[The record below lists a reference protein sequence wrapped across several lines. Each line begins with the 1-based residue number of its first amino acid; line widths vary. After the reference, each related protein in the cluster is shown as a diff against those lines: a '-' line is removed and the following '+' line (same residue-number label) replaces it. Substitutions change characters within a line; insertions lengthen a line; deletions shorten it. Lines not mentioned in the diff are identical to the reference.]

1 MARIFLAIAT
11 ALFATTSLLGTP
23 AEACISCEYTPEVVN
38 TPNPNARGKL
48 PKRHQAKQKQKQRSP
63 AKSHTARKTPAAR
76 AKAQQAKSAPA
87 AARVPGVAKV
97 EPATGSE
104 PAPET
109 AATAPA
115 ETGPRLTGS
124 SALMQRSIPQKDEP
138 DPEPVAAAEAEQACK
153 KFVPAVGAM
162 VSVPCE

>member
-11 ALFATTSLLGTP
+11 ALFATASLLGSP

-38 TPNPNARGKL
+38 TPNPNAKGKP
-48 PKRHQAKQKQKQRSP
+48 PKRHQARQKQRSP
-63 AKSHTARKTPAAR
+63 AKSHTARKAPPAR

-87 AARVPGVAKV
+87 AARVPEVAKV

>member
-11 ALFATTSLLGTP
+11 ALFATTLLLGTP

-48 PKRHQAKQKQKQRSP
+48 PKRHQAKQKQRSP
-63 AKSHTARKTPAAR
+63 AKSHTARKTPPAR

-87 AARVPGVAKV
+87 AARVPEVAKV